1 MTHNFVS
8 TDQIVFVVVYRHRHG
23 EDVKVFGD
31 ERAADA
37 WVENVIRQYVDDL
50 GEDDDIARVLAHLD
64 GGDLVEAMNLWGDL
78 AEESFDIDSQDI
90 LVLRPTAAETLG
102 EMVS

>member
-1 MTHNFVS
+1 MTHDFMS
-8 TDQIVFVVVYRHRHG
+8 TDQIVFVAVYHHKHG
-23 EDVKVFGD
+23 EDVKIFGN

-37 WVENVIRQYVDDL
+37 WVENVIRQYADELED
-50 GEDDDIARVLAHLD
+50 DDDIARVIAHLD
-64 GGDLVEAMNLWGDL
+64 GGGLVEAMNLWGDL
-78 AEESFDIDSQDI
+78 MDESFDIDPLPI